1 MLFEVKTL
9 TGIKY
14 KLDSSIFNTVLNIKS
29 YLQEKEG
36 IDIKQIRLVSNGK
49 QLNDIA
55 LISNVIQTNMQ
66 VVHMILAL
74 RGG

>member
-14 KLDSSIFNTVLNIKS
+14 KLNSSNFNTVLDIKV

-36 IDIKQIRLVSNGK
+36 IDIKQIRLVSSGK

-66 VVHMILAL
+66 IVHMILAL

>member
-14 KLDSSIFNTVLNIKS
+14 KLNSSNFNTVVDIKS

-36 IDIKQIRLVSNGK
+36 INIKQIRLVSCGK

-66 VVHMILAL
+66 TVHMILAL

>member
-14 KLDSSIFNTVLNIKS
+14 KLNSSNFNTVVDIKS

-36 IDIKQIRLVSNGK
+36 INIKQI
-49 QLNDIA
+49 
-55 LISNVIQTNMQ
+55 
-66 VVHMILAL
+66 
-74 RGG
+74 

>member
-14 KLDSSIFNTVLNIKS
+14 KLNSSNFNTVLDIKV
-29 YLQEKEG
+29 YLKENEG
-36 IDIKQIRLVSNGK
+36 IDIIQIRLVSCGK

-66 VVHMILAL
+66 SVHMILAL

>member
-9 TGIKY
+9 TGRIY
-14 KLDSSIFNTVLNIKS
+14 KLDSSNFNTVIDIKS

-36 IDIKQIRLVSNGK
+36 IDIKQIRLVSCGK

-55 LISNVIQTNMQ
+55 LISNVIKTNRQ
-66 VVHMILAL
+66 IVHMVLAL